1 MRNQGLQQ
9 EDRKYPRRR
18 RGWFQQYHK
27 VLPSFQLLQQ
37 KRAGGEQDCSQ
48 RQCAPPF
55 STCSLPAS
63 RFFCQGVRS
72 YQLSTQRKQASSVC
86 GSQRRGGISVSD
98 AESDPVPPFLFPARL
113 ALGGEGWSGSSLR
126 SHTALMRSHR
136 KAGGFRCEPGLGT
149 AGLSRRTSTL
159 RSRLFK
165 LAAVGAFRIERRGAL
180 SRAPPAFPLRL
191 LNPGRT
197 SQFGSS
203 R

>member
-1 MRNQGLQQ
+1 MWNQGLQQ
-9 EDRKYPRRR
+9 DRKYPRRR

-27 VLPSFQLLQQ
+27 NLPCFQLLQQ
-37 KRAGGEQDCSQ
+37 KRAGVEQDCSQ

-86 GSQRRGGISVSD
+86 GSKRRGGSSVSD
-98 AESDPVPPFLFPARL
+98 AESDPVPPFVFPARL

-136 KAGGFRCEPGLGT
+136 KARGFRGEPGQGH
-149 AGLSRRTSTL
+149 RRAPRSTSAL
-159 RSRLFK
+159 RLRMFK

-180 SRAPPAFPLRL
+180 SRAPPAVSFAPTQYWLIRKFPTR
-191 LNPGRT
+191 P
-197 SQFGSS
+197 
-203 R
+203 